1 MPEKLNITGG
11 NIYSYNITPDGFTAS
26 QPNGKNLL
34 IQKIPYMAT
43 EEEWKSETKRL
54 EIAKEYVYN
63 KNLMLLKEARY
74 AAKERVRKLY
84 ELSVNEP
91 LDIDGVLWDARKES
105 LHELLMVQLVCMN
118 NGMPITFNDTTNKS
132 HTFPNPEPKA
142 GVPIVLVPVLNKI
155 ALSLVPKIG
164 MKNKLYA
171 DVYAMTDIDAL
182 NKFNPIDKF
191 NLTGIESK
199 YF

>member
-105 LHELLMVQLVCMN
+105 LNELLMVQLVCMN
-118 NGMPITFNDTTNKS
+118 NGMPIVFNDAINES
-132 HTFPNPEPKA
+132 HIFPNPEPKA

-171 DVYAMTDIDAL
+171 DIYAMTDIDAL

-191 NLTGIESK
+191 NLTGTESK